1 MQDIWRPL
9 MHHVRPPIADRR
21 AGLRLALRTA
31 VVFGFAALVCGCN
44 TDQKITGAPDVPTD
58 YRLRHPISITEKDHT
73 LQLFIGANR
82 GSLTPVQRAE
92 VLAFGQTWKSHA
104 TGGVIVDLPVGSS
117 NERSSA
123 ASLREVE
130 SILAA
135 TGVPPRSIAVRN
147 YRVSPRVLATVR
159 ITYPLIAA
167 QAGPCGVWP
176 EDIGPSLNRDYFENQ
191 PNWNFG
197 CATQRNLASMV
208 ADPADLVQPR
218 QETPPSTARRTTV
231 MGKYVQGAPTAT
243 TSGNFTPPV
252 GRITDLGQ

>member
-1 MQDIWRPL
+1 
-9 MHHVRPPIADRR
+9 MHHVRTTIAGRR
-21 AGLRLALRTA
+21 AGPRLALRTA
-31 VVFGFAALVCGCN
+31 LAIGFAALVCGCN
-44 TDQKITGAPDVPTD
+44 TDQQITGAPDVPPD

-73 LQLFIGANR
+73 LQLFMGANR

-92 VLAFGQTWKSHA
+92 VLAFGQTWKGRA
-104 TGGVIVDLPVGSS
+104 TGGVIIDLPVGSS

-123 ASLREVE
+123 ESLREIE

-147 YRVSPRVLATVR
+147 YRVSSRVLATVR
-159 ITYPLIAA
+159 ITYPVIAA

-176 EDIGPSLNRDYFENQ
+176 DDMGPTLSRDYFENQ

-197 CATQRNLASMV
+197 CATQRNLAAMV

-218 QETPPSTARRTTV
+218 AETPAYEMRRTTV
-231 MGKYVQGAPTAT
+231 MDNYVKGNTTAT
-243 TSGNFTPPV
+243 ATGNFSPPV
-252 GRITDLGQ
+252 GKITDLGQ